1 MNFFKYDFKKRKLW
15 RGKMEEL
22 IPKRISFS
30 LKELES
36 LGFMKVS
43 TAKKLIKEN
52 KLKSFKVGVK
62 HFILREEVLRYIDE
76 NSCVS
81 L

>member
-1 MNFFKYDFKKRKLW
+1 
-15 RGKMEEL
+15 MEEL

-62 HFILREEVLRYIDE
+62 HSILREEVLRYIDE